1 MNKLV
6 WERKREWQF
15 IIRTSEGET
24 AALEHNVGN
33 CFFLSVIVNK
43 MEVLFYRTAGEVLS
57 EISL

>member
-6 WERKREWQF
+6 WEKKREWQF
-15 IIRTSEGET
+15 IIRTSEGER
-24 AALEHNVGN
+24 AASEKNVGN